1 MALIDQDELLEKVK
15 KRKELTVKE
24 LDGIPKY
31 GEVYARLIGEM
42 GGVDRV
48 RQIIEEMPTI
58 EQPKKGH
65 WEKAKYADDRW
76 HQCSECGTATEAV
89 DHNGY
94 KLICNYCPV
103 CGADM
108 RGGKE

>member
-1 MALIDQDELLEKVK
+1 MNCYIDREKLLEKVE

-42 GGVDRV
+42 GGIDRV
-48 RQIIEEMPTI
+48 RQIIEEMPTVD
-58 EQPKKGH
+58 QPKRGEWVMDEYGIPH
-65 WEKAKYADDRW
+65 CPFCKAINVTIYLNF
-76 HQCSECGTATEAV
+76 C
-89 DHNGY
+89 HN
-94 KLICNYCPV
+94 

-108 RGGKE
+108 RKDGEQE